1 MIQASRSQITAALGQ
16 LAALNIRITDLL
28 LFLLLMDQEQFD
40 FTATSAVND
49 LSDNYLTILDLFKTH
64 PVFANGINLWIHR
77 CAAADFKDEV
87 KKLAKKSTGWHGY
100 ARSSTVEQFDTLDTM
115 GLALTAKQI
124 APTLWNVLDQLFGLA
139 GHSDHGDDSADD
151 DINGDED
158 NMMDLD
164 EPDTPGPSNELI
176 DSEYKI
182 RELVCPLM
190 TLLK

>member
-139 GHSDHGDDSADD
+139 GHSDHGDDSMVHVD
-151 DINGDED
+151 GDND
-158 NMMDLD
+158 ALLD
-164 EPDTPGPSNELI
+164 YTEVETSSSVHLNPVVKL
-176 DSEYKI
+176 
-182 RELVCPLM
+182 RELVR
-190 TLLK
+190 TLTL